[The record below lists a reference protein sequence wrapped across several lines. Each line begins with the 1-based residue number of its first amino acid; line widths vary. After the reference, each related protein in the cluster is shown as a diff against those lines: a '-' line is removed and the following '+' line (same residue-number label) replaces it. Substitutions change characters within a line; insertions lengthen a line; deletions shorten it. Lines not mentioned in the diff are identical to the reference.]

1 MIIYPDKPW
10 VDGQSF
16 IHTTQDDV
24 QLRGVYDQP
33 SNTWIFKRYTDN
45 DLVYT
50 NTVYTVDVRPA
61 DQRVPRKPGGARGQA
76 DQRSVGEGGILRF
89 RRVTRDSVFG

>member
-1 MIIYPDKPW
+1 MIVYPDKPW

-33 SNTWIFKRYTDN
+33 SNTWTFKRYTDN

-50 NTVYTVDVRPA
+50 NTSIR
-61 DQRVPRKPGGARGQA
+61 
-76 DQRSVGEGGILRF
+76 
-89 RRVTRDSVFG
+89 